1 MGRDENLG
9 DEIFL
14 IRKGVYVAH
23 NSVLCDEKNCIV
35 LVSAR
40 LLL

>member
-14 IRKGVYVAH
+14 IGKGFYVTQ
-23 NSVLCDEKNCIV
+23 NLVLCDEKNCIV
-35 LVSAR
+35 LGSGK
-40 LLL
+40 LLS

>member
-9 DEIFL
+9 DETFL
-14 IRKGVYVAH
+14 IRKGVYFAQ
-23 NSVLCDEKNCIV
+23 NLVLCDEKDCIV
-35 LVSAR
+35 LGSGR